1 MPNIKLTLAYD
12 GSDYHGWQVQ
22 LDRPT
27 IQAAVAEVLSRI
39 TQERIEVHGAGRT
52 DAGVHALGQVAHF
65 RTHSALA
72 LAQFAR
78 ALNALLPP
86 TVRVLAAEEVAAD
99 FHARHHAVAK
109 TYSYRIYRG
118 NIVPPFL
125 WRYVWHYPYPLD
137 EAAMGRAASL
147 IQGEHDFA
155 SFAAPSGESTERHA
169 GDREPTTVR
178 TILSSEL
185 LACRNPVPLFS
196 SAVGQSRGADTAP
209 QSEEDY
215 QLVYRIRGRSFLRYM
230 VRKLV
235 GTLVEVGR
243 GRMTPDDLA
252 RLFALRDPSRSG
264 PTAPP
269 QGLFLEAVEYS
280 TADESAS
287 EAAFGSGAA
296 V

>member
-1 MPNIKLTLAYD
+1 MRTLKLTIEYD
-12 GSDYHGWQVQ
+12 GTRLVGWQ
-22 LDRPT
+22 R
-27 IQAAVAEVLSRI
+27 QAGGRSAQGLVEEAI
-39 TQERIEVHGAGRT
+39 TRLEGGPVTVEGAGRT